1 MSLSLAL
8 SLPGWAAELIPM
20 GQAVGIE
27 AKTEGLLVTGFC
39 DIETPEGTVS
49 PAKDGGLREGDV
61 IVSVGDTPVR
71 TAEDLTAALQKVERR
86 VTVTVARAGTEKSF
100 YVTPWRSEDGARQIG
115 VWLRDGISGIGTV
128 TYCDPATGAYGA
140 LGHGITD
147 ENGKSLLPLD
157 RGEIVRAEISGARRG
172 GEGEAGELMGSF
184 ASAEPFGS
192 VEENTVFG
200 IFGKLSEIPSLAA
213 VETAS
218 DEEVH
223 TGEAVIRATLEGQE
237 TRDYAVTVDRIY
249 REQGCTRFLL
259 TVTDPALLERLAGRF
274 PGRIAVGVDVRG
286 DRVATRGWLK
296 DSGVTLA
303 ELCTRLQQL
312 GITGVIVTDIA
323 RDGAMGGSNCE
334 LYRKMREEFP
344 ALQVTASGGVSSHG
358 DLQALRGA
366 GCWGA
371 IVGKAYYTG
380 AVDLR
385 RAIEENT

>member
-259 TVTDPALLERLAGRF
+259 TVTDPALLER
-274 PGRIAVGVDVRG
+274 
-286 DRVATRGWLK
+286 
-296 DSGVTLA
+296 
-303 ELCTRLQQL
+303 
-312 GITGVIVTDIA
+312 
-323 RDGAMGGSNCE
+323 
-334 LYRKMREEFP
+334 
-344 ALQVTASGGVSSHG
+344 SGGIVQGMSGSPI
-358 DLQALRGA
+358 LQD
-366 GCWGA
+366 
-371 IVGKAYYTG
+371 GKLIG
-380 AVDLR
+380 AVTHVLLDDAKKGYGVSIDTML
-385 RAIEENT
+385 AAA